1 MQKIFLITLFCS
13 SLCYGFFP
21 VHPVAKSF
29 LMPGSGERDL
39 GYHKSSK
46 FFLQSEILLFT
57 ACYSAFKT
65 SDLIEYKYI
74 SYAAKHAGATASI
87 DERYWTDI
95 GNYNTNNDFDFEHL
109 RMRDS
114 KEGQW
119 SDHPWD
125 WQSDD
130 IKRKKFE
137 DMRIKSDKYF
147 LVGKFLVV
155 EGAENLKTEGGYAKE
170 AGKNFKKKQEELLAE
185 TLKKIDIVIC
195 TALIPGKQ
203 APKIISEKMIDGMQT
218 GQFAC
223 RQSSFH

>member
-1 MQKIFLITLFCS
+1 MQKIFLLTLFCS
-13 SLCYGFFP
+13 SLCFGFFP
-21 VHPVAKSF
+21 IHPVAKSF

-46 FFLQSEILLFT
+46 FFMHSEIVLFT

-65 SDLIEYKYI
+65 SDLIEDKYI
-74 SYAAKHAGATASI
+74 SYAAKHAGATTPI
-87 DERYWTDI
+87 DDRYWTDI

-125 WQSDD
+125 WQSDH

-137 DMRIKSDKYF
+137 KMRIKSDKYF
-147 LVGKFLVV
+147 LVGKFLV
-155 EGAENLKTEGGYAKE
+155 GG
-170 AGKNFKKKQEELLAE
+170 
-185 TLKKIDIVIC
+185 VIMNH
-195 TALIPGKQ
+195 
-203 APKIISEKMIDGMQT
+203 IISSINTLYIIRTNEDNTLFLKPSIQKINGIYRY
-218 GQFAC
+218 GLSLEF
-223 RQSSFH
+223 

>member
-1 MQKIFLITLFCS
+1 MQKIFLLTFFCS

-21 VHPVAKSF
+21 IHPVAKSF

-46 FFLQSEILLFT
+46 FFMQSEILLFT

-65 SDLIEYKYI
+65 SDLIEHKYI
-74 SYAAKHAGATASI
+74 SYAAKHAGATTPI

-95 GNYNTNNDFDFEHL
+95 GNYNTNNDFDSEHL

-125 WQSDD
+125 WQSDH

-137 DMRIKSDKYF
+137 NMRIKSDKYF
-147 LVGKFLVV
+147 LVGKFLV
-155 EGAENLKTEGGYAKE
+155 GG
-170 AGKNFKKKQEELLAE
+170 
-185 TLKKIDIVIC
+185 VIMNH
-195 TALIPGKQ
+195 
-203 APKIISEKMIDGMQT
+203 IISSINTLYILRINEDNTLSLKPSIQKSNGIYRY
-218 GQFAC
+218 GLSLEF
-223 RQSSFH
+223 

>member
-13 SLCYGFFP
+13 SLCYGLSP
-21 VHPVAKSF
+21 IHPVAKSF

-46 FFLQSEILLFT
+46 FFMHSEIVLFT

-65 SDLIEYKYI
+65 SDLIEDKYI
-74 SYAAKHAGATASI
+74 SYAAKHAGATSPT
-87 DERYWTDI
+87 DDRYWTDI
-95 GNYNTNNDFDFEHL
+95 GNYNTNNDYDSEHL

-125 WQSDD
+125 WQSDH

-137 DMRIKSDKYF
+137 NMRIKSDKYS
-147 LVGKFLVV
+147 LVGKFLV
-155 EGAENLKTEGGYAKE
+155 GG
-170 AGKNFKKKQEELLAE
+170 
-185 TLKKIDIVIC
+185 VIMNH
-195 TALIPGKQ
+195 
-203 APKIISEKMIDGMQT
+203 IISSINTLYIIRINEDNTLSLKPSIQKSNGIYRY
-218 GQFAC
+218 GLSLEF
-223 RQSSFH
+223 

>member
-1 MQKIFLITLFCS
+1 MQKIFLLTFFYS
-13 SLCYGFFP
+13 SLCFGSLP
-21 VHPVAKSF
+21 LHPIAKSF

-46 FFLQSEILLFT
+46 FFMQSEVLLFT

-65 SDLIEYKYI
+65 SDLIERKYI
-74 SYAAKHAGATASI
+74 SYASKHAGATTPI

-95 GNYNTNNDFDFEHL
+95 GNYDTNNDFDSEHL

-125 WQSDD
+125 WQSDH

-137 DMRIKSDKYF
+137 NMRIKSDKYF
-147 LVGKFLVV
+147 LVGKFLV
-155 EGAENLKTEGGYAKE
+155 GG
-170 AGKNFKKKQEELLAE
+170 
-185 TLKKIDIVIC
+185 VIMNH
-195 TALIPGKQ
+195 
-203 APKIISEKMIDGMQT
+203 IISSINTLYILRINEDNTLSLKPSIQKSNGIYRY
-218 GQFAC
+218 GLSLEF
-223 RQSSFH
+223 

>member
-1 MQKIFLITLFCS
+1 MQKKFLLTCFYY
-13 SLCYGFFP
+13 SLCYGSFP
-21 VHPVAKSF
+21 IHPVAKSF

-46 FFLQSEILLFT
+46 FFIQSEILLFT

-74 SYAAKHAGATASI
+74 SYAAKHAGATTPV

-95 GNYNTNNDFDFEHL
+95 GNYNTNKDFDSEHL

-125 WQSDD
+125 WKSDD

-147 LVGKFLVV
+147 LVGKFLV
-155 EGAENLKTEGGYAKE
+155 GGIIM
-170 AGKNFKKKQEELLAE
+170 NH
-185 TLKKIDIVIC
+185 
-195 TALIPGKQ
+195 
-203 APKIISEKMIDGMQT
+203 IISSINTLYILRINEGDTLSMKPLIQNQMGFINMVYY
-218 GQFAC
+218 
-223 RQSSFH
+223 

>member
-21 VHPVAKSF
+21 IHPIAKSF
-29 LMPGSGERDL
+29 LMPGLGERDL

-46 FFLQSEILLFT
+46 FFMHSEIVLFT

-74 SYAAKHAGATASI
+74 SYAAKHAGATTPI

-95 GNYNTNNDFDFEHL
+95 GNYNSNNDFDSEHL

-125 WQSDD
+125 WQSNH

-137 DMRIKSDKYF
+137 NMRIKSDKYF
-147 LVGKFLVV
+147 LAGKFLV
-155 EGAENLKTEGGYAKE
+155 GG
-170 AGKNFKKKQEELLAE
+170 
-185 TLKKIDIVIC
+185 
-195 TALIPGKQ
+195 LIMNH
-203 APKIISEKMIDGMQT
+203 IISSINTLYILRINEGNTLSLKPSIQKSNEIYRYG
-218 GQFAC
+218 F
-223 RQSSFH
+223 SLEF

>member
-13 SLCYGFFP
+13 SLCYGFYP

-46 FFLQSEILLFT
+46 FFMHSEIVLFA

-65 SDLIEYKYI
+65 SDLIEHKYI
-74 SYAAKHAGATASI
+74 SYAAQHAGATTPT
-87 DERYWTDI
+87 DDRYWTDI
-95 GNYNTNNDFDFEHL
+95 GNYNTNNDFDSEHL

-125 WQSDD
+125 WQSDH

-137 DMRIKSDKYF
+137 NMRIKSDKYF
-147 LVGKFLVV
+147 LVGKFLV
-155 EGAENLKTEGGYAKE
+155 GG
-170 AGKNFKKKQEELLAE
+170 
-185 TLKKIDIVIC
+185 VIMNH
-195 TALIPGKQ
+195 
-203 APKIISEKMIDGMQT
+203 IISSINTLYILNINEDNTLSLKPSIQKSNGIYRY
-218 GQFAC
+218 GLSLEF
-223 RQSSFH
+223 